1 MKLSELRRGSIGIV
15 VDSKSLFEKPIEN
28 FTGEAHHTFS
38 YHGNGQITEAHIGSR
53 IELMPID
60 KYFDDDKYLVLILEP
75 KKTVFSDAQIQNV
88 INRWREDIG
97 KKYEMSNIIARVFP
111 VFRHLVND
119 KRRVCSE
126 HTAYGY
132 APYHKFCGKKYTFA
146 SPNDI
151 LRDQWLFNYDKFKPF
166 RLVDLAV

>member
-28 FTGEAHHTFS
+28 FTGEAHHTFC
-38 YHGNGQITEAHIGSR
+38 YHGNGQITEAHIGKC
-53 IELMPID
+53 IELLPID
-60 KYFDDDKYLVLILEP
+60 NYFDDDKYLVLVLEP
-75 KKTVFSDAQIQNV
+75 KMKVFSDKHIQHV
-88 INRWREDIG
+88 IDLWMMDIG
-97 KKYEMSNIIARVFP
+97 KKYEMSNILAKVFP
-111 VFRHLVND
+111 AFRHLVSD

-132 APYHKFCGKKYTFA
+132 SDYHKFCGKKYTYV

-151 LRDQWLFNYDKFKPF
+151 LRDQWLFNYDKFKPI
-166 RLVDLAV
+166 RLVDIQI